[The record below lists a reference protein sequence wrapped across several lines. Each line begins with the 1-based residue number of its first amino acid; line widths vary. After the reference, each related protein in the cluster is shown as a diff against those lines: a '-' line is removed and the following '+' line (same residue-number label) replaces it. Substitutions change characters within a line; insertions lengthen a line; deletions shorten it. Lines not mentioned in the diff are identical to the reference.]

1 MLIKALKEINYQ
13 YALTLEPLPPVSDPY
28 LALEGGISEDIFD
41 QYAGESIMGLKYF
54 ERIT

>member
-1 MLIKALKEINYQ
+1 VLIKALKEINYQ

-28 LALEGGISEDIFD
+28 LALEGGVSENIFD
-41 QYAGESIMGLKYF
+41 QYAAESIMDLKYF

>member
-1 MLIKALKEINYQ
+1 VLIKALKEINYQ

-28 LALEGGISEDIFD
+28 LALKGVVSENIFG
-41 QYAGESIMGLKYF
+41 QYATESIMGLKYF